1 MKAISLCF
9 AAAVITATIISCNPD
24 DSVSNGTSRLQVR
37 LTDDPAAYDEVNID
51 VREIRINFD
60 GDTVNGWKTLPGVK
74 AGVYNL
80 LDLVND
86 KDTLLAD
93 AMIPSGKIHQI
104 RLVLG
109 DNNTIRIGE
118 DVYELKTPSAQQ
130 SGLKLNIQQDVVNGV
145 SYVLLMDFDAGRSVT
160 TTGNGGYILKP
171 VIRTAMN
178 AIGGSIRGVVV
189 PDSIR
194 TNIYAIQGTDT
205 VAGTSSDLTGGFLIK
220 SLEAGTY
227 DLALVPTDTA
237 VARKTI
243 SGINVQVG
251 QVTTVDTVH
260 IK

>member
-1 MKAISLCF
+1 
-9 AAAVITATIISCNPD
+9 
-24 DSVSNGTSRLQVR
+24 
-37 LTDDPAAYDEVNID
+37 
-51 VREIRINFD
+51 
-60 GDTVNGWKTLPGVK
+60 
-74 AGVYNL
+74 
-80 LDLVND
+80 
-86 KDTLLAD
+86 
-93 AMIPSGKIHQI
+93 
-104 RLVLG
+104 
-109 DNNTIRIGE
+109 
-118 DVYELKTPSAQQ
+118 
-130 SGLKLNIQQDVVNGV
+130 
-145 SYVLLMDFDAGRSVT
+145 
-160 TTGNGGYILKP
+160 
-171 VIRTAMN
+171 MN